1 MANDRFGVVDYV
13 VFLLMM
19 LISTLI
25 GIWYGCGPGGRQKTT
40 AEYLLGDRKMSHW
53 PVAISL
59 LVTFLSAVSLIGIPS
74 EVYTYGIQY
83 CVSIL
88 FGPILSLLPVSIIF
102 VPMYRRVN
110 ITCAN
115 EYLERRFSVGVRM
128 VGCALFM
135 LHNTLYLSVA
145 IFAPSLALEAV
156 AGIPLPVSI
165 LTTGIV
171 CTFYTSLGG
180 LKAVVWTDVFQSVVM
195 MGGLIAILV
204 IGSVEVGGL
213 DKVWQ
218 INKAYNR
225 TTLFDFN
232 PDPKVRNTFWTL
244 TIGGALTIMPTWSVS
259 QTYVQRFLAMKS
271 LKDAKRAVWIN
282 VPALMIYGLV
292 CSLAGLVIFAVYSGC
307 DPRADKKIASNDQAL
322 PYFVINKLHHL
333 HGVPGLFTGS
343 LYAGALSTASSALN
357 AMSLVVLE
365 DIIKKTKRNLTDSEA
380 ARLCKMIAVVFG
392 VIVIGGAFVVRY
404 LGAMVLQLS
413 LSIAGIV
420 SGPLLGIF
428 LLGMFVR
435 RANVKGAY
443 AGVFCGIAM
452 AFWVFVGSGLYP
464 PNKYPGTRSVRDCQ
478 FYKNALFYQSIAA
491 NVSAMNV
498 SFVTQKQVNDSM
510 KILEKYG
517 DGYIHNSYKS
527 HGVEIADTL
536 YHISYLWLSGLGIVT
551 SFVVG
556 LVISYLLETK
566 ADRQKEIDPKLLF
579 PAKEWLYG
587 FLPGHSFTWDID
599 DDLTKVDGETKKE
612 SIVEDFQEFA
622 TSHSEIE
629 DSVVNETTKDEQMTQ
644 SCYETK
650 F

>member
-13 VFLLMM
+13 VFSLMM

-25 GIWYGCGPGGRQKTT
+25 GIWYGCGPGGKQKTT
-40 AEYLLGDRKMSHW
+40 AEYLLGDRKMSLL

-74 EVYTYGIQY
+74 EIYTYGFQY
-83 CVSIL
+83 CVTIL
-88 FGPILSLLPVSIIF
+88 VGPFVLLLPVSIIF
-102 VPMYRRVN
+102 VPMYRRLN

-135 LHNTLYLSVA
+135 LQYTLYLSVA

-180 LKAVVWTDVFQSVVM
+180 LKAVVWTDVFQSVIM

-218 INKAYNR
+218 INKAFNR

-244 TIGGALTIMPTWSVS
+244 TFALALTIMPTWTVS
-259 QTYVQRFLAMKS
+259 QTSVQRFLAMKS
-271 LKDAKRAVWIN
+271 LKDAKRAVWMN
-282 VPALMIYGLV
+282 VPALMIYTLV

-307 DPRADKKIASNDQAL
+307 DLRENKKIASNDQAL

-333 HGVPGLFTGS
+333 HGIPGLFTGS
-343 LYAGALSTASSALN
+343 LYSGALSTASSALN

-380 ARLCKMIAVVFG
+380 AKLCKVTAVVFG

-404 LGAMVLQLS
+404 LGIMILQLS
-413 LSIAGIV
+413 LSIFGICG
-420 SGPLLGIF
+420 GPVLGIF

-435 RANVKGAY
+435 RANTKGAY
-443 AGVFCGIAM
+443 AGTFCGIALTL
-452 AFWVFVGSGLYP
+452 WVFLGSAFYP

-478 FYKNALFYQSIAA
+478 FYKNALFYQSIAG
-491 NVSAMNV
+491 NVTAMNV
-498 SFVTQKQVNDSM
+498 SFVTPKQVNDSM

-527 HGVEIADTL
+527 HDVGIADTL
-536 YHISYLWLSGLGIVT
+536 YHISYLWVSGLGIMT
-551 SFVVG
+551 AFVVG
-556 LVISYLLETK
+556 LVISYILETK
-566 ADRQKEIDPKLLF
+566 EDRKKIIDPKLLF
-579 PAKEWLYG
+579 PVKEWLYG

-599 DDLTKVDGETKKE
+599 DDLTKVDGETEKE
-612 SIVEDFQEFA
+612 SMMREDQNNFPL
-622 TSHSEIE
+622 T
-629 DSVVNETTKDEQMTQ
+629 
-644 SCYETK
+644 
-650 F
+650 